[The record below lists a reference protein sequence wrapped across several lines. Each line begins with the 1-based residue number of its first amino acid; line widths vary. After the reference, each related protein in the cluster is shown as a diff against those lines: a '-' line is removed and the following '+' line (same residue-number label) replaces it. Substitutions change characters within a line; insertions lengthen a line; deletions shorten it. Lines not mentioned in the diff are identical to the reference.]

1 MRVHWILGCF
11 DRGEPQGELELSNT
25 KGARQGLRSDRLIGQ
40 RSPVSAR
47 PTVRHQWRF
56 GANGVRWYLLEG
68 GHRTKNAPGRMFGH
82 WTITLDL
89 DCFRTRKS
97 IGS

>member
-11 DRGEPQGELELSNT
+11 DRGEPRGELELSNT

-68 GHRTKNAPGRMFGH
+68 GHRTNEKVNWVMTVRVTWPEKMVK
-82 WTITLDL
+82 IYEN
-89 DCFRTRKS
+89 S
-97 IGS
+97 I